1 MKGKSVFRL
10 FYWLL
15 LIVAPSVAFLS
26 YLSNRNSYPDLVN
39 DGVADIQQYDLN
51 GDHIIP
57 LRGTFT
63 FFPHKL
69 LTPNE
74 VLSQRSTGLP
84 MSVPSFWSESD
95 IMSRYGY
102 GTYHTRIV
110 MRNAPEYLGLYYDG
124 VFTCASMFIDGK
136 LVSTVGQVDSDPK
149 NCIPDVES
157 ALVMFEP
164 ESDTIDLVIQ
174 VANYDFRSG
183 GVNGEILLGESRKLN
198 FLLSFRMIL
207 KGFLLGGLI
216 IIALF
221 QLGNALLPRS
231 SYIYFIFA
239 AICAI
244 LAVRVLILK
253 GSPLYLLYD
262 FSYIFKLRVEYMTLF
277 LGVPMISAIMHGFF
291 PKDYRKGFVF
301 VFAGFGIV
309 FSLVQFLLSPA
320 NNSWLIPPFQ
330 VITLIQG
337 VLITFY
343 LFVVVLNKR
352 PDAYVF
358 LIGWVMVLFGLVH
371 DILETSGVLDNG
383 IQLTPYLMFLFIFVQ
398 ANILARRSSMAFV
411 QVEELSARLNFVNQ
425 NLEKM
430 VAERTHRI
438 EKQNSELEK
447 QSRKIDKQNR
457 ELQKTVDSRNLVL
470 TVIGHDL
477 RGPIGNIS
485 EMIDLLLSADID
497 GETQQQILSAIRQSA
512 TSSFTLLENLMY
524 WGRAQSGKISYN
536 PDLYSVRE
544 IAGEALNLLESAAKE
559 KNITLENF
567 IPPDQ
572 MAWCDFSHVNLIIR
586 NLVNNS
592 IKFTDSGGHI
602 IVSSRV
608 RNNPQNKQKY
618 LEVLVRD
625 DGIGIPP
632 EKLEMIFSSEKVET
646 TWGTN
651 NEKGSGIGL
660 PLVKEFVS
668 INKGQIY
675 ARSKVGEFTTFFFT
689 LPVKQ

>member
-1 MKGKSVFRL
+1 
-10 FYWLL
+10 
-15 LIVAPSVAFLS
+15 
-26 YLSNRNSYPDLVN
+26 
-39 DGVADIQQYDLN
+39 
-51 GDHIIP
+51 
-57 LRGTFT
+57 
-63 FFPHKL
+63 
-69 LTPNE
+69 
-74 VLSQRSTGLP
+74 
-84 MSVPSFWSESD
+84 
-95 IMSRYGY
+95 
-102 GTYHTRIV
+102 
-110 MRNAPEYLGLYYDG
+110 
-124 VFTCASMFIDGK
+124 
-136 LVSTVGQVDSDPK
+136 
-149 NCIPDVES
+149 
-157 ALVMFEP
+157 
-164 ESDTIDLVIQ
+164 
-174 VANYDFRSG
+174 
-183 GVNGEILLGESRKLN
+183 
-198 FLLSFRMIL
+198 
-207 KGFLLGGLI
+207 
-216 IIALF
+216 
-221 QLGNALLPRS
+221 
-231 SYIYFIFA
+231 
-239 AICAI
+239 
-244 LAVRVLILK
+244 
-253 GSPLYLLYD
+253 
-262 FSYIFKLRVEYMTLF
+262 
-277 LGVPMISAIMHGFF
+277 
-291 PKDYRKGFVF
+291 
-301 VFAGFGIV
+301 
-309 FSLVQFLLSPA
+309 
-320 NNSWLIPPFQ
+320 
-330 VITLIQG
+330 
-337 VLITFY
+337 
-343 LFVVVLNKR
+343 
-352 PDAYVF
+352 
-358 LIGWVMVLFGLVH
+358 MVLFGLVH
-371 DILETSGVLDNG
+371 DILETSGLFDNG

-544 IAGEALNLLESAAKE
+544 IAGEALNLLESAARE

-592 IKFTDSGGHI
+592 IKFTDNGGHI

-632 EKLEMIFSSEKVET
+632 EKLEMIFSSDKVET

-660 PLVKEFVS
+660 PLVKEFVN

-689 LPVKQ
+689 LPMKQ